1 MKPLIWIDDER
12 HNVQTMFVITWVE
25 KYNKIKTS
33 LKMFLQAEN
42 KYHSI
47 KVEKK
52 KKARKKIKTICE
64 T

>member
-25 KYNKIKTS
+25 KYSKIKTS

-52 KKARKKIKTICE
+52 KQE
-64 T
+64 

>member
-25 KYNKIKTS
+25 KYSKIKTS

-52 KKARKKIKTICE
+52 KARIKIKTICE

>member
-1 MKPLIWIDDER
+1 MKGTI
-12 HNVQTMFVITWVE
+12 QTMFVITWVE
-25 KYNKIKTS
+25 KYSKIKTS

-52 KKARKKIKTICE
+52 KARIIIKTICE

>member
-1 MKPLIWIDDER
+1 
-12 HNVQTMFVITWVE
+12 
-25 KYNKIKTS
+25 
-33 LKMFLQAEN
+33 MFLQAEN

-52 KKARKKIKTICE
+52 KQARKKIKTICE